1 MTRREFL
8 AAAGLMTSR
17 LVAAPARTPNI
28 VFILCDDLGYG
39 DLGCY
44 GSKIRTPNLD
54 RLAAEGGRFTNFFA
68 AHPVCSP
75 SRAALLTGRYPTRVG
90 ASSPA
95 RRDRRWRASSP
106 GRNAT
111 RCSRAR
117 TWVAVRVAAAPSP
130 FRTPRRFCCSPT
142 FP

>member
-28 VFILCDDLGYG
+28 VMILCDDLGFG

-54 RLAAEGGRFTNFFA
+54 KLAASGVRFTNFNSA
-68 AHPVCSP
+68 DPVCSP
-75 SRAALLTGRYPTRVG
+75 SRAALMTGRYPTRVG
-90 ASSPA
+90 VP
-95 RRDRRWRASSP
+95 
-106 GRNAT
+106 
-111 RCSRAR
+111 
-117 TWVAVRVAAAPSP
+117 RVLNPLDTDGLNLDETTMAD
-130 FRTPRRFCCSPT
+130 
-142 FP
+142 